1 MSVSELLLYA
11 YNHDQLLHITS
22 KLNRLNYIEKM
33 EKFYI
38 DPKSEVIELK
48 LKASILVGSGEDEEG
63 DGDMNGGGTF

>member
-1 MSVSELLLYA
+1 
-11 YNHDQLLHITS
+11 
-22 KLNRLNYIEKM
+22 M